1 MLRMFPSHVEVKA
14 TQPVV
19 QNEDFRAGKFPIDR
33 PVRQNARRVRLLMK
47 I

>member
-1 MLRMFPSHVEVKA
+1 MFRSDVEVKA

-19 QNEDFRAGKFPIDR
+19 QNEDFRGGKFPTDR
-33 PVRQNARRVRLLMK
+33 LVRQNARRVRLLMK